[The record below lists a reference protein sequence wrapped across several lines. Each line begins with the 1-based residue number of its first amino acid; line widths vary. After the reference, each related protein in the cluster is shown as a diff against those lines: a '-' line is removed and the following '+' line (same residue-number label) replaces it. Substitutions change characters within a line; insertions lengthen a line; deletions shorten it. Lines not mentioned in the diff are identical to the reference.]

1 MKKLKLVNIDL
12 KNQVNWLDANKISF
26 NVKKTE
32 FVFL

>member
-12 KNQVNWLDANKISF
+12 KNQVNWLEENKISF